1 MELTSTELQKSPG
14 AGSLQGTW
22 YISANTKHSIIYS
35 AVFLLI
41 TAVFSY
47 LFAQGLANGLP
58 TIIERYIFAGIFLVV
73 GFAHFY
79 YFPRLLPQ
87 LYRAE
92 GFKGLIYCFV
102 LTILITDCI
111 LMLFY
116 LTSVHNIGLAVAG
129 GCAFILPYI
138 ASQCSLYY
146 RRIENKQYP
155 GWRIPADIEVDKRKS
170 LQLNSMFFQIK
181 IKINYFDFNE
191 TLFNVNL
198 PARLTLGNMFCR
210 FLYDLDNII
219 EVNDSSDQPYAW
231 LFSIRNRFEKRI
243 LDPNLTLEQN
253 GIKESDIIFIERIR
267 TPRENSNLQ

>member
-1 MELTSTELQKSPG
+1 MELTSTEFQKSPG
-14 AGSLQGTW
+14 AGSMPGAW
-22 YISANTKHSIIYS
+22 YMSLNTRHTIIYS
-35 AVFLLI
+35 GTFILI
-41 TAVFSY
+41 AAVFSY
-47 LFAQGLANGLP
+47 LFADGLTRGIP
-58 TIIERYIFAGIFLVV
+58 THTERYIFAGIFLLIGV
-73 GFAHFY
+73 AHFF

-87 LYRAE
+87 LYAAD

-102 LTILITDCI
+102 LTVLITDCI

-116 LTSVHNIGLAVAG
+116 LTGVHNIGLAVSA

-138 ASQCSLYY
+138 ASQCQLYY
-146 RRIENKQYP
+146 KRIENKQYQ
-155 GWRIPADIEVDKRKS
+155 GWVIPADVEVDKRKS
-170 LQLNSMFFQIK
+170 LQLNSMFFQIR

-198 PARLTLGNMFCR
+198 PARLTVGDMYCR

-219 EVNDSSDQPYAW
+219 EVADSSQQPYAW
-231 LFSIRNRFEKRI
+231 LFSVRNRFEKRI

-267 TPRENSNLQ
+267 TSQENTTLQ